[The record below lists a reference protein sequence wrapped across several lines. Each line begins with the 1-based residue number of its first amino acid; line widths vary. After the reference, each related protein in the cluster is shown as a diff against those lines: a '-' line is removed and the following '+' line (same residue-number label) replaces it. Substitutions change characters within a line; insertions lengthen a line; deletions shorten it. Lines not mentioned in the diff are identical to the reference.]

1 MTAFDVV
8 VPTTGRQSLLRLLA
22 ALERSGPNGP
32 PRTIVVDDRGKG
44 APLSLPAGTE
54 VLIGPGRGPAA
65 ARNVGWRAAS
75 AKWVAFLDD
84 DVVPAADWATALAAD
99 LDGLEPD
106 VAGSQGTVVVPLPG
120 GRRPTDW
127 ERNVAG
133 LQDARWATADLCYR
147 RSALA
152 AVGGF
157 DERFPRAY
165 REDSDLGLR
174 VTARGW
180 RIALGRRQVHHPPGT
195 VDRLVSLRRQAGNA
209 DDALMRALH
218 GKDWRARAGAPRGRL
233 RAHAATAIAATATL
247 ACAAAGRRRAAC
259 ALGAAWVAGT
269 AELAW
274 RRIAPGPRTVG
285 EVATMLV
292 TSAGLPFAAVAHRA
306 AGTVRAR
313 LAVARGAPRS
323 ERPAAVLLDRDG
335 TLVHDVPYNGD
346 PELVTAMPGARAAL
360 ARLRAAGIP
369 LAVISNQSAIAAG
382 RLTRAQVDAV
392 NARVDELLGPIGT
405 WVICPHGPQDGCQC
419 RKPRDGM
426 IREAAD
432 RLGVSPARCAVI
444 GDVGTDVEAAHTAGA
459 RAILVPT
466 ERTRL
471 EEIAAAP
478 ERARDLTHAVELL
491 GL

>member
-1 MTAFDVV
+1 
-8 VPTTGRQSLLRLLA
+8 
-22 ALERSGPNGP
+22 
-32 PRTIVVDDRGKG
+32 
-44 APLSLPAGTE
+44 
-54 VLIGPGRGPAA
+54 
-65 ARNVGWRAAS
+65 
-75 AKWVAFLDD
+75 
-84 DVVPAADWATALAAD
+84 
-99 LDGLEPD
+99 
-106 VAGSQGTVVVPLPG
+106 
-120 GRRPTDW
+120 
-127 ERNVAG
+127 
-133 LQDARWATADLCYR
+133 
-147 RSALA
+147 
-152 AVGGF
+152 
-157 DERFPRAY
+157 
-165 REDSDLGLR
+165 
-174 VTARGW
+174 
-180 RIALGRRQVHHPPGT
+180 
-195 VDRLVSLRRQAGNA
+195 
-209 DDALMRALH
+209 
-218 GKDWRARAGAPRGRL
+218 
-233 RAHAATAIAATATL
+233 
-247 ACAAAGRRRAAC
+247 
-259 ALGAAWVAGT
+259 
-269 AELAW
+269 
-274 RRIAPGPRTVG
+274 
-285 EVATMLV
+285 
-292 TSAGLPFAAVAHRA
+292 
-306 AGTVRAR
+306 VRAR